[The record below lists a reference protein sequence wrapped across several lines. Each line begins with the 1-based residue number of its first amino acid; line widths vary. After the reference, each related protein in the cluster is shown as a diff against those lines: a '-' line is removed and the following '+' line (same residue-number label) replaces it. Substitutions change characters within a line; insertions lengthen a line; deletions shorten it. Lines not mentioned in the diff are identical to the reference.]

1 MKPYPVF
8 ISISW
13 CYTNVYLLNE
23 RFFEWNKLPVIRYS
37 VLTVL
42 YYLWLST
49 LANKFR
55 SCKRAEHATHGKLDS
70 IIYIC
75 MTYKSLDFIAK
86 AVISGIRQEK
96 FVPMTILF
104 FAGLDSMIL
113 AALLDK
119 CLDLSCE
126 WFQINLIYLLLC
138 SVYMVQS

>member
-1 MKPYPVF
+1 
-8 ISISW
+8 
-13 CYTNVYLLNE
+13 
-23 RFFEWNKLPVIRYS
+23 
-37 VLTVL
+37 
-42 YYLWLST
+42 
-49 LANKFR
+49 
-55 SCKRAEHATHGKLDS
+55 
-70 IIYIC
+70 

-126 WFQINLIYLLLC
+126 
-138 SVYMVQS
+138 